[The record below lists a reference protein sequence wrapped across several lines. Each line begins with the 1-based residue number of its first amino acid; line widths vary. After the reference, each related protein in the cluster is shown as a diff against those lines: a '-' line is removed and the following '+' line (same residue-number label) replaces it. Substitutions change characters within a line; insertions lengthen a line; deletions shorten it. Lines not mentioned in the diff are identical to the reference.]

1 MYLADTNILLR
12 FLLRKDPAYP
22 AIRHAVR
29 SLKARGEQIVITS
42 QSMAE
47 FWNVCTRPSTAR
59 GGLGLSVEA
68 TEMRLRLLERHF
80 PVLPDSP
87 VVYERWKELV
97 LAHKVIGVNVHDAHL
112 VAAMIVHDVTH
123 ILTAN
128 VKDFVRYLG
137 GHCGSA
143 RSDQLRE
150 RLELNRVAA
159 LSTSTR
165 TNPDP
170 AWSTNPS
177 RLVGRRADR
186 SVW

>member
-12 FLLRKDPAYP
+12 FLLRNDPAYP
-22 AIRHAVR
+22 AIRQAVR

-97 LAHKVIGVNVHDAHL
+97 LAHKVIGVNVHDARL
-112 VAAMIVHDVTH
+112 VAAMMIVHDVTH

-128 VKDFVRYLG
+128 VKDFVRY
-137 GHCGSA
+137 SA
-143 RSDQLRE
+143 VTA
-150 RLELNRVAA
+150 VAPEA
-159 LSTSTR
+159 I
-165 TNPDP
+165 N
-170 AWSTNPS
+170 
-177 RLVGRRADR
+177 
-186 SVW
+186 

>member
-1 MYLADTNILLR
+1 MPCLDSKRLRMGSSRWKSLTEIWTCWRKDLMMYLADTNIVLR

-97 LAHKVIGVNVHDAHL
+97 LAHKVIGVNVHDA
-112 VAAMIVHDVTH
+112 
-123 ILTAN
+123 
-128 VKDFVRYLG
+128 
-137 GHCGSA
+137 
-143 RSDQLRE
+143 
-150 RLELNRVAA
+150 
-159 LSTSTR
+159 
-165 TNPDP
+165 
-170 AWSTNPS
+170 
-177 RLVGRRADR
+177 
-186 SVW
+186 